1 MLINNLS
8 RYDRLKKYMEK
19 EGLDVTVVISP
30 ENPLY
35 FAETYIMTQTDIRD
49 RLAIAVLPL
58 SGEPAMIACSIER
71 GTVDAETWIK
81 DKRYYIEFQES
92 PILFLADVLAEKGL
106 SRKKVGIELDY
117 LTAHYYK
124 ELVERMPS
132 TDFVGCT
139 RLFDKVKMIKEDK
152 EIAILSEAANIT
164 RESLEKALKEVHPG
178 CTERLFSSKV
188 KINMLRGGAD
198 KISFFVMGSG
208 AKSIQVHA
216 LPDDTI
222 MEDGE
227 VMRLDFGGLFKGNY
241 QSDFARTVMIG
252 KPDPKYSDI
261 YNRLTEVYQHV
272 ISCMKIG
279 VTAAELYDICSRKF
293 KEYNLPFSSPHI
305 GHSLGIGLHEFPMLS
320 PKEDFALE
328 ENMVF
333 NIEPVVM
340 AEGRMFHME
349 DLIHITPEGPN
360 ILSNH
365 DFNPGV
371 LSII

>member
-8 RYDRLKKYMEK
+8 RYDRLKRYMEE

-30 ENPLY
+30 ENTLY

-49 RLAIAVLPL
+49 RLAIVVLPL
-58 SGEPAMIACSIER
+58 SGDPVMIACGIEQ

-92 PILFLADVLAEKGL
+92 PIQFLADVLDEKGL
-106 SRKKVGIELDY
+106 SKKKVGIELDY
-117 LTAHYYK
+117 LMAHYYK
-124 ELVERMPS
+124 ELVEKMPGA
-132 TDFVGCT
+132 DFVSCT

-164 RESLEKALKEVHPG
+164 RESLEKALREVHPG

-188 KINMLRGGAD
+188 KINMLKGGAD

-216 LPDDTI
+216 LPDDTV

-252 KPDPKYSDI
+252 KLNPKYLDI
-261 YNRLTEVYQHV
+261 YNWLTEVYQHV

-320 PKEDFALE
+320 PKENFALE

-333 NIEPVVM
+333 NIEPVVV

-349 DLIHITPEGPN
+349 DLIQITPEGPK

>member
-8 RYDRLKKYMEK
+8 RYDRLKRYMEE

-30 ENPLY
+30 ENTLY

-49 RLAIAVLPL
+49 RLAIVVLPL
-58 SGEPAMIACSIER
+58 SGEPAMIACGIEQ
-71 GTVDAETWIK
+71 GTVEAETWIK

-92 PILFLADVLAEKGL
+92 PIQFLTDVLNEKGL
-106 SRKKVGIELDY
+106 IKKKVGIELDY
-117 LTAHYYK
+117 LMAHYYK
-124 ELVERMPS
+124 ELVERIPGA
-132 TDFVGCT
+132 DFVSCT

-164 RESLEKALKEVHPG
+164 RESLEKALREVHPG

-188 KINMLRGGAD
+188 KINMLKGGAD

-216 LPDDTI
+216 LPDDTV

-252 KPDPKYSDI
+252 KPNPKYLDI

-320 PKEDFALE
+320 PKENFALE

-333 NIEPVVM
+333 NIEPVVV

-349 DLIHITPEGPN
+349 DLIQITPEGPK

>member
-8 RYDRLKKYMEK
+8 RYDRLKRYMEE

-30 ENPLY
+30 ENTLY

-49 RLAIAVLPL
+49 RLAIVVLPL
-58 SGEPAMIACSIER
+58 SGEPAMIACGIEQ
-71 GTVDAETWIK
+71 GTVEAETWIK

-92 PILFLADVLAEKGL
+92 PIQFLTDVLNEKGL
-106 SRKKVGIELDY
+106 IKKKVGIELDY
-117 LTAHYYK
+117 LMAHYYK
-124 ELVERMPS
+124 ELVERMPGA
-132 TDFVGCT
+132 DFVSCT

-164 RESLEKALKEVHPG
+164 RESLEKALTEVHPG

-188 KINMLRGGAD
+188 KINMLKGGAD

-222 MEDGE
+222 MKDGE
-227 VMRLDFGGLFKGNY
+227 VMRLDLGGLFKGNY
-241 QSDFARTVMIG
+241 QSDFARTIMIG
-252 KPDPKYSDI
+252 NPNPKYLDI
-261 YNRLTEVYQHV
+261 YNRLTQVYQHV

-279 VTAAELYDICSRKF
+279 VTAAELYNICSRKF
-293 KEYNLPFSSPHI
+293 KEHSLPFSSPHI

-333 NIEPVVM
+333 NIEPIVV

-349 DLIHITPEGPN
+349 DLIQITSEGPK

>member
-8 RYDRLKKYMEK
+8 RYDRLKRYMEE

-30 ENPLY
+30 ENTLY

-49 RLAIAVLPL
+49 RLAIVVLPL
-58 SGEPAMIACSIER
+58 SGEPAMIACGIEQ
-71 GTVDAETWIK
+71 GTVEAETWIK

-92 PILFLADVLAEKGL
+92 PIQFLTDVLNEKGL
-106 SRKKVGIELDY
+106 IKKKVGIELDY
-117 LTAHYYK
+117 LMAHYYK
-124 ELVERMPS
+124 ELVERMPGA
-132 TDFVGCT
+132 DFVSCT

-164 RESLEKALKEVHPG
+164 RESLEKALTEVHPG

-188 KINMLRGGAD
+188 KINMLKGGAD

-216 LPDDTI
+216 LPDDTV

-252 KPDPKYSDI
+252 KPNPKYLDI

-333 NIEPVVM
+333 NIEPIVV

-349 DLIHITPEGPN
+349 DLIQITPEGPK

>member
-8 RYDRLKKYMEK
+8 RYDRLKRYMEE

-30 ENPLY
+30 ENTLY

-49 RLAIAVLPL
+49 RLAIVVLPL
-58 SGEPAMIACSIER
+58 SGEPAMIACGIEQ
-71 GTVDAETWIK
+71 GTVEAETWIK

-92 PILFLADVLAEKGL
+92 PIQFLTDVLNEKGL
-106 SRKKVGIELDY
+106 IKKKVGIELDY
-117 LTAHYYK
+117 LMAHYYK
-124 ELVERMPS
+124 ELVERIPGA
-132 TDFVGCT
+132 DFVSCT

-164 RESLEKALKEVHPG
+164 RESLEKALREVHPG
-178 CTERLFSSKV
+178 CTEQLFSSKV
-188 KINMLRGGAD
+188 KINMLKGGAD

-208 AKSIQVHA
+208 TKSIQVHA
-216 LPDDTI
+216 LPDDTV

-252 KPDPKYSDI
+252 KPNPKYLDI

-320 PKEDFALE
+320 PKENFALE

-333 NIEPVVM
+333 NIEPVVV

-349 DLIHITPEGPN
+349 DLIQITPEGPK